1 MRRARRLLHR
11 LLALSLGTLAVLLV
25 GEVFVRLVDP
35 FGVSN
40 FRNQR
45 KYRQEL
51 MELDLSSPRLFR
63 HRRDRRLDLY
73 GFEIRTDSRGLRGPE
88 RASPKPSDRRRL
100 LVLGDSVALGWGVP
114 EEQTFVRLAEPLLAE
129 LTGESWECVN
139 AGHLFHDTVQEAEVL
154 REVGF
159 AYEPDI
165 VALVFVDNDLALS
178 SSLLSAAPVE
188 RTPEAQAAVDRAR
201 TLGRIQPYLPGLH
214 SLGQFLLTRLSAA
227 DRIGTVQAA
236 EVAGADM
243 DAVWLAVAT
252 ALEQMAADCAER
264 GVRFGVLDYYHQLPL
279 EEFVAERGWPYASIA
294 FSDEELASGVRLSAA
309 DAHANPRGHR
319 YLAEHL
325 VEALDGL
332 GLLE

>member
-1 MRRARRLLHR
+1 M
-11 LLALSLGTLAVLLV
+11 LAVLLV
-25 GEVFVRLVDP
+25 GEIFVRLADP

-63 HRRDRRLDLY
+63 HGRDQRLDLH

-88 RASPKPSDRRRL
+88 RSAPKLPDRRRL

-114 EEQTFVRLAEPLLAE
+114 DEQTFVRLAEPMLAD
-129 LTGESWECVN
+129 LTGETWECIN

-159 AYEPDI
+159 AYEPDL

-201 TLGRIQPYLPGLH
+201 ALGRIQPYLPGLH
-214 SLGQFLLTRLSAA
+214 SLGQFLLTRMSAA

-236 EVAGADM
+236 KVAGADL
-243 DAVWLAVAT
+243 DAAWQAVAA
-252 ALEQMAADCAER
+252 ALEQMAGDCADR
-264 GVRFGVLDYYHQLPL
+264 GVGFCVLDYYHQRPL
-279 EEFVAERGWPYASIA
+279 EEFVVERGWPYASIA
-294 FSDEELASGVRLSAA
+294 FTEDERATGVRLSAA

-325 VEALDGL
+325 VEALDDL